1 MKLSQ
6 ENLTKVFNYVSE
18 QIEDDKGRGEFD
30 KDTLLLSAVS
40 RTIEMIEDNQWKQQ
54 LENIKD
60 TFNFNKVTFGINSVI
75 IIIQTEKYQG

>member
-40 RTIEMIEDNQWKQQ
+40 RTIEMIEDNQ
-54 LENIKD
+54 
-60 TFNFNKVTFGINSVI
+60 
-75 IIIQTEKYQG
+75 

>member
-6 ENLTKVFNYVSE
+6 ENLTKVFSYVSE

-40 RTIEMIEDNQWKQQ
+40 RTIEMIEDNQ
-54 LENIKD
+54 
-60 TFNFNKVTFGINSVI
+60 
-75 IIIQTEKYQG
+75 

>member
-1 MKLSQ
+1 MAISKSSFRFRGERMKLSQ

-40 RTIEMIEDNQWKQQ
+40 RTIEMIEDNQ
-54 LENIKD
+54 
-60 TFNFNKVTFGINSVI
+60 
-75 IIIQTEKYQG
+75 

>member
-18 QIEDDKGRGEFD
+18 QIEDDNGRGEFD

-40 RTIEMIEDNQWKQQ
+40 RTIEMIEENQ
-54 LENIKD
+54 
-60 TFNFNKVTFGINSVI
+60 
-75 IIIQTEKYQG
+75 